1 VTTMRAAWGATLI
14 LAAFLPATAHAACE
28 PTFGAGSM
36 TVTLTPMPS
45 FDDQQ
50 IAERFQLEIRNTGR
64 DLCTLRLSVGRD
76 TASSD
81 PNFPAFTLSSLS
93 GAIPAAAL
101 AGGEDSAGSPAGVSV
116 TIPANGRVVVPYDV
130 RLSVGWGIEART
142 YEQELIYRLHS
153 TDSQDELAI
162 QRTRLSLTIPT
173 AARIRF
179 SGASA
184 TNGAPIVD
192 MGPLSSIGRT
202 VSPPFAIRVLSTAP
216 YRVEL
221 ASENHG
227 QLRRVDG
234 PDLIPYR
241 LSVGNQAV
249 NLSGGGA
256 FIRKPSH
263 TGSAGDVHPVAV
275 EIEPD
280 PRRHAGNYS
289 DRVTVTVSTF

>member
-1 VTTMRAAWGATLI
+1 MHAAWGATLI
-14 LAAFLPATAHAACE
+14 LAAFLPTTARAACE
-28 PTFGAGSM
+28 PTFATGS
-36 TVTLTPMPS
+36 TVVTLTPMPS

-50 IAERFQLEIRNTGR
+50 IAERFQLEIRNSGS

-76 TASSD
+76 TAASD
-81 PNFPAFTLSSLS
+81 PNFPAYTLSSPS

-101 AGGEDSAGSPAGVSV
+101 AGGEDSAGSPGGITV
-116 TIPANGRVVVPYDV
+116 TVPANGRVVVPYDV

-142 YEQELIYRLHS
+142 YDQELIYRLHS

-184 TNGAPIVD
+184 TDGAPILD
-192 MGPLSSIGRT
+192 MGALSATGRT

-221 ASENHG
+221 SSENFG
-227 QLRRVDG
+227 KLRRVDG

-241 LSVGNQAV
+241 LSVSNQIVDLTA
-249 NLSGGGA
+249 GGA
-256 FIRKPSH
+256 FIRVPGH
-263 TGSAGDVHPVAV
+263 TGPTGNVHPVAI
-275 EIEPD
+275 EIGPD
-280 PRRHAGNYS
+280 PARHAGNYS